1 MFLKKKL
8 GLPSLQSLIYRDG
21 RKGKN
26 RNVIPVWV
34 IAFFILL
41 LYDSNRNLPPS
52 ISATNFAKKLM
63 QVSTDIDIKWIF
75 LKVNPLVKRYRYLP
89 TSLTPFRLGSNCLGL
104 HKTSGTIVCS
114 PGKCK
119 VYGGK
124 YRYLVKRSFTFGK
137 LHFE

>member
-26 RNVIPVWV
+26 RNIIPVWV

-41 LYDSNRNLPPS
+41 LYDSNRNLP
-52 ISATNFAKKLM
+52 TQYFCYQFCKKLM

-89 TSLTPFRLGSNCLGL
+89 SSLTPFRLCSNCLGL
-104 HKTSGTIVCS
+104 HKTSG
-114 PGKCK
+114 PGKYK
-119 VYGGK
+119 VDAEK
-124 YRYLVKRSFTFGK
+124 YRYLVNRSFTFGK